1 MKTEKSIQFLS
12 NNRKLIAGP
21 CKKQFFLSFH
31 LFYYIHTPV
40 PPLSQANQS
49 DGNSVAREVEFDHH
63 LTTSS
68 PQPVPL
74 IVCTLQHSFITTTN
88 NAESC
93 AHYTISGAVS
103 WHLPARHSSPT
114 RKAAGSNPVSR
125 TTQTPCWKA
134 GRFSF
139 VQPSGKLHPVRHR
152 GRKQHVRPVS
162 VPAGSNSPADCWKVR
177 GSRWS
182 PDGGMGAVHHPLR
195 GGIMHRANARIRLAG
210 KSLNTLRRSVFF
222 TRPLAHQKKPYG
234 NVRLFLFYGL
244 FGCIRPEPQDAP
256 AAPVRNGDKNRS
268 RCWSPGGR

>member
-1 MKTEKSIQFLS
+1 MRCVVLQAGRDSDYCLTTFLS
-12 NNRKLIAGP
+12 G
-21 CKKQFFLSFH
+21 LSFCINFH
-31 LFYYIHTPV
+31 VSTFFYRHSNQRGDLCTPHKFQRCIILFFRP
-40 PPLSQANQS
+40 SQFS
-49 DGNSVAREVEFDHH
+49 DPKGRRF
-63 LTTSS
+63 
-68 PQPVPL
+68 
-74 IVCTLQHSFITTTN
+74 
-88 NAESC
+88 ESC
-93 AHYTISGAVS
+93 QPHHADA
-103 WHLPARHSSPT
+103 LLE
-114 RKAAGSNPVSR
+114 SR
-125 TTQTPCWKA
+125 A
-134 GRFSF
+134 FSF
-139 VQPSGKLHPVRHR
+139 VQSSGKLHPVRHR

-182 PDGGMGAVHHPLR
+182 PDGGMGAVRHPLR

>member
-1 MKTEKSIQFLS
+1 MRHPLRGGIMHRAGARIRLAGKSLKTLRRSIFFTRPLMAHQRNALLES
-12 NNRKLIAGP
+12 RA
-21 CKKQFFLSFH
+21 FFLCPALRKQH
-31 LFYYIHTPV
+31 L
-40 PPLSQANQS
+40 
-49 DGNSVAREVEFDHH
+49 
-63 LTTSS
+63 
-68 PQPVPL
+68 
-74 IVCTLQHSFITTTN
+74 
-88 NAESC
+88 
-93 AHYTISGAVS
+93 
-103 WHLPARHSSPT
+103 
-114 RKAAGSNPVSR
+114 
-125 TTQTPCWKA
+125 
-134 GRFSF
+134 
-139 VQPSGKLHPVRHR
+139 VRHR

-182 PDGGMGAVHHPLR
+182 PDGGMGAVRHPLR